1 MLNGSFAFARNGGLW
16 GGAKANVP
24 FIEVLRNFKI
34 FVRGQSP
41 DRWR

>member
-1 MLNGSFAFARNGGLW
+1 MALLLLQEMGLW
-16 GGAKANVP
+16 GGAKTNVP

-41 DRWR
+41 DRWG